1 MIYFREANQP
11 HLSTS
16 ESNDAKFWHVECY
29 NDDENCMFPVGV
41 AYVIAMG
48 NRAAQL
54 QFILVAD
61 QWRRQGF
68 GKQLLQAI
76 KDRWPFLTW
85 TSAMGPQ
92 GAALLESA
100 GLRDEEHEE

>member
-11 HLSTS
+11 HLSPS
-16 ESNDAKFWHVECY
+16 ESSDARFWHVECY
-29 NDDENCMFPVGV
+29 SDEGRMFPVGV
-41 AYVIAMG
+41 AYVVEVG

-68 GKQLLQAI
+68 GKQLLSAI

-85 TSAMGPQ
+85 TSAMGPE
-92 GAALLESA
+92 GAALLESV
-100 GLRDEEHEE
+100 GLRDEDE